1 MLYSATIF
9 LFCWTREI
17 PNVSKKDAGSL
28 CSPSYRSA
36 SSKGMEEESA
46 VSSRYSVEL
55 SLSNPRSGTSS
66 ISESKSVGARELF
79 PLRTINLK
87 ATSHKD
93 ATKVSRNAQAEGG
106 WTSLLLWLL
115 FYCKVKVCCERLC
128 LVFWEI
134 LKIIS
139 KHINL
144 LAQCKH
150 MHISPPGDWTA
161 VYLCVSPVIDCRPFH
176 GALPLALWQL
186 TPCDPESDRKTDG
199 LMDGEMDGW
208 MTFREQA

>member
-1 MLYSATIF
+1 MQALSAHPHIAAPAAKGWKKNQLWAPGTVWSSRSATHVLGRHPYLSQKASEPGNCF
-9 LFCWTREI
+9 HCAQLTWKQRATKTPQRL
-17 PNVSKKDAGSL
+17 AGMH
-28 CSPSYRSA
+28 R
-36 SSKGMEEESA
+36 
-46 VSSRYSVEL
+46 
-55 SLSNPRSGTSS
+55 
-66 ISESKSVGARELF
+66 
-79 PLRTINLK
+79 LK
-87 ATSHKD
+87 A
-93 ATKVSRNAQAEGG
+93 AEQVFCFGYFFIAK
-106 WTSLLLWLL
+106 WK
-115 FYCKVKVCCERLC
+115 CAARDC

-134 LKIIS
+134 LKMIS

>member
-1 MLYSATIF
+1 MISGFFLRHNADLCTIYF
-9 LFCWTREI
+9 TEIGSEGCSTLLPSFCFAE
-17 PNVSKKDAGSL
+17 PGKVSKKDAGSL

-93 ATKVSRNAQAEGG
+93 ATKVSRNVHRLKAAEQ
-106 WTSLLLWLL
+106 
-115 FYCKVKVCCERLC
+115 
-128 LVFWEI
+128 VFCFGYFFI
-134 LKIIS
+134 AK
-139 KHINL
+139 
-144 LAQCKH
+144 
-150 MHISPPGDWTA
+150 
-161 VYLCVSPVIDCRPFH
+161 
-176 GALPLALWQL
+176 
-186 TPCDPESDRKTDG
+186 
-199 LMDGEMDGW
+199 
-208 MTFREQA
+208 

>member
-1 MLYSATIF
+1 MTFWLFSQAQCWPVYHIFHSNEVRRTLRSATIF
-9 LFCWTREI
+9 LFCWTWEI

-87 ATSHKD
+87 AMSHKD
-93 ATKVSRNAQAEGG
+93 ATKVSRNALRKAGMCTG
-106 WTSLLLWLL
+106 WRRLNKSFALATFLLQS
-115 FYCKVKVCCERLC
+115 E
-128 LVFWEI
+128 
-134 LKIIS
+134 S
-139 KHINL
+139 
-144 LAQCKH
+144 
-150 MHISPPGDWTA
+150 
-161 VYLCVSPVIDCRPFH
+161 
-176 GALPLALWQL
+176 AL
-186 TPCDPESDRKTDG
+186 
-199 LMDGEMDGW
+199 
-208 MTFREQA
+208 RETLPSVLRDFKNDL